1 MSDTVTNNLHPSMTT
16 GKHPGIVLFG
26 QMSRKSFAFEG
37 GWELVIVLPSGQELR
52 VAGRHATIEE
62 ATAARLELN
71 YALARI
77 LQGQGF
83 KVYGPELCVE
93 CGVRYVP
100 GDDDQGLELCATC
113 WEALEAS
120 L

>member
-16 GKHPGIVLFG
+16 GKRPRIVLFG